1 MSDAPRYAV
10 CESCGHR
17 FRQRTG
23 PGRRKDYCTV
33 ACRRRAQRR
42 RDGQAATLPT
52 AHQPWAQQIADDL
65 QAQATRLATAQ
76 TTGADLHVLLAQA
89 AQLRHEADFF
99 TAAAV
104 HDARHRGETW
114 ETIAAAADVSVAT
127 ARARWREVTVR
138 RMLERRAR
146 HTRPRSASG
155 VASRLDPAIGA
166 SRAQHRRPLLPPRAL
181 AAALSYLQ
189 RESKVTIGDAARQ
202 ADLSPS
208 YVSRILS
215 GERTPAWPVVHM
227 LATIF
232 NGSAAELRLLWES
245 AQGFGHATRQSLPAA
260 AQRLHEALRGLHLA
274 AARPAL
280 ADLCATTPLEPA
292 LVRDTLSGDHIPD
305 WPTLAC
311 LVTRLGAQPAAVKA
325 LWEDVHYA
333 VLASRDTFP
342 TTGLNEPLLPQEDP
356 PGTGSTS

>member
-1 MSDAPRYAV
+1 M
-10 CESCGHR
+10 
-17 FRQRTG
+17 
-23 PGRRKDYCTV
+23 
-33 ACRRRAQRR
+33 
-42 RDGQAATLPT
+42 LPT

-76 TTGADLHVLLAQA
+76 TTGAGLHILLAQA
-89 AQLRHEADFF
+89 AQLRHEVDFF

-104 HDARHRGETW
+104 HDARQAGETW
-114 ETIAAAADVSVAT
+114 EAIAAAADVSVAT

-146 HTRPRSASG
+146 QARPRSAGG
-155 VASRLDPAIGA
+155 VSFRLDPTPGPATSA
-166 SRAQHRRPLLPPRAL
+166 SRAQRPGSLLPPRAL

-189 RESKVTIGDAARQ
+189 RESKVAIGEAAGQ

-311 LVTRLGAQPAAVKA
+311 LVTQLGAQPAAVKA